1 MKVADYFAEF
11 SLRIDKT
18 SVAKADATIDKLN
31 AKITKLGINAEKGI
45 NLRISAFDV
54 NQKSLN
60 VAVGN
65 ALDIASTRN
74 VLDISRFH
82 VDQSHLNTAMAVAM
96 REASLFASK
105 STSLRP
111 NVHVSPMGSGPENV
125 LRPRHLAA
133 ASAGGGLIGRG
144 VSGLYGPALA
154 LGFGGYG
161 LSQLNQRNQQ
171 VVSAQLQS
179 SAVVQQAGG
188 TAAQGADS
196 FQYLRNEGQRIGFN
210 YLDASGDYNKLISG
224 LTGSGVGLKE
234 SQKVF
239 SGFAELARVNKL
251 DKTTQNRLFRALS
264 QVAGKGKLQS
274 EELVGQI
281 AESLPGGTALFAQ
294 AYQSQLKA
302 TGKGKGDLTGQAA
315 IQALLADMKKGIVT
329 SDILT
334 YAGAT
339 ASERANAGGALGTA
353 SQASQAEQARY
364 QNTVNDLAVVAS
376 NAGVEEG
383 FARIFRTL
391 NAGLSESNGLVRIL
405 SEGFNDATKWA
416 DDLILFPQDFI
427 RALDGRDSLVA
438 DWLGKDDIEQL
449 RADWKDIK
457 QIFTDISA
465 LKFDFLPTLKA
476 TSAEIASILNAIAA
490 IQRFRA
496 GDLPTETKK
505 FGDIEKI
512 DPFGTGEYTSPKG
525 IFDAG
530 LNNFG
535 VNLNNAKIRG
545 KAVYED
551 PSSPFY
557 QNPELFDANKEFNL
571 DYYRNLSALQR
582 DPTGQGIGDA
592 VRTAEEV
599 DALTYKLKDSLERR
613 PESLSMFSLDNRY
626 PIESSLGLNRDNIQ
640 TPDDIASQSREA
652 AMAQAEA
659 SIINNNI
666 TNQFDVSINVDATL
680 AGVEVQAQAE
690 AMANAFSTALTGAFE
705 QAQVNYPTK

>member
-1 MKVADYFAEF
+1 MNIV
-11 SLRIDKT
+11 
-18 SVAKADATIDKLN
+18 
-31 AKITKLGINAEKGI
+31 
-45 NLRISAFDV
+45 
-54 NQKSLN
+54 
-60 VAVGN
+60 VGN
-65 ALDIASTRN
+65 AFDIASASN

-82 VDQSHLNTAMAVAM
+82 IDQSHLNTALSAAM
-96 REASLFASK
+96 REAAIVASR
-105 STSLRP
+105 SATLRP
-111 NVHVSPMGSGPENV
+111 SVRVNPVTGENEGG
-125 LRPRHLAA
+125 LRPRHAA
-133 ASAGGGLIGRG
+133 VAGGIAGGLSR
-144 VSGLYGPALA
+144 VYGPALA

-196 FQYLRNEGQRIGFN
+196 FQYLRSEANRIGFN

-224 LTGSGVGLKE
+224 LTGSGVGLKD

-264 QVAGKGKLQS
+264 QVAGKGKLQA
-274 EELVGQI
+274 EELTGQI
-281 AESLPGGTALFAQ
+281 AEALPGGTALFAR
-294 AYQSQLKA
+294 AYQAQLKA
-302 TGKGKGDLTGQAA
+302 TGRGKGDLTGQAA
-315 IQALLADMKKGIVT
+315 IAKLQADMKKGLVT

-334 YAGAT
+334 YAGST
-339 ASERANAGGALGTA
+339 ASSDAQSGLPAAQT
-353 SQASQAEQARY
+353 ASQAEQQRY
-364 QNTVNDLAVVAS
+364 QNAVTDLAVVAS
-376 NAGVEEG
+376 DAGVEEG

-416 DDLILFPQDFI
+416 DDLLLFPQDFI
-427 RALDGRDSLVA
+427 RALEGKDSLVA

-476 TSAEIASILNAIAA
+476 TSAEIASILNGIAA
-490 IQRFRA
+490 IQRFRS

-535 VNLNNAKIRG
+535 VNLSNAKIRG
-545 KAVYED
+545 RAVYED

-557 QNPELFDANKEFNL
+557 QKPELFDANKEFNI
-571 DYYRNLSALQR
+571 DYYRNLSALQT

-613 PESLSMFSLDNRY
+613 PESLSMFSLDNRD

-640 TPDDIASQSREA
+640 TPADIASQNRDA
-652 AMAQAEA
+652 AIAQAEA
-659 SIINNNI
+659 SVTNNN
-666 TNQFDVSINVDATL
+666 TVNNFDVSINVDATL
-680 AGVEVQAQAE
+680 AGIEVQAQAE